1 MMGSGYVSIPF
12 VQVFSYPWCWSFVS
26 WPFQVVGGFFE
37 VAPSTLTAWVNFLS
51 LHDPGCAYVN
61 NSLVVLLV
69 MMGSMYVSI
78 LFVLEAIH
86 FVLRACVKSLL
97 DAESMCQKPTWCW
110 EHVSQAYL
118 MLRAWVVPSGCGGQT
133 LICSESALS
142 FQGVSG
148 GRYSRAFTRSPSIP
162 TCIIKVWKRADSI
175 IFVPFTFISIFI
187 FSLEA
192 EHEWDYTWSFR
203 LWAEVSFPFNTL

>member
-1 MMGSGYVSIPF
+1 MI
-12 VQVFSYPWCWSFVS
+12 
-26 WPFQVVGGFFE
+26 
-37 VAPSTLTAWVNFLS
+37 LS
-51 LHDPGCAYVN
+51 GCAR
-61 NSLVVLLV
+61 VLLCIMWSIRDMSV
-69 MMGSMYVSI
+69 SFSPFRAGSNT
-78 LFVLEAIH
+78 LN
-86 FVLRACVKSLL
+86 
-97 DAESMCQKPTWCW
+97 AESMCQKPTWCW
-110 EHVSQAYL
+110 EHVSKAYL
-118 MLRAWVVPSGCGGQT
+118 MLRTCAHSLLDRAWVVPSGCGGQT

-175 IFVPFTFISIFI
+175 IFVPFTFIWIFI